1 MLCLLT
7 YRNNKKPC
15 KVLHALKKS
24 GRGDLSARSILVNF
38 SPKKKNLPS
47 NGSNTKF
54 STTFFEAAGGVLN
67 KYKITALC
75 VLRYSTHKALRIF
88 LEYEGG
94 DLNKY
99 KI

>member
-7 YRNNKKPC
+7 YQNNKKPC
-15 KVLHALKKS
+15 KVLHAVKKS

-38 SPKKKNLPS
+38 SPKKKICLQMVLIQNLVPLFL
-47 NGSNTKF
+47 KQQ
-54 STTFFEAAGGVLN
+54 GGVLN